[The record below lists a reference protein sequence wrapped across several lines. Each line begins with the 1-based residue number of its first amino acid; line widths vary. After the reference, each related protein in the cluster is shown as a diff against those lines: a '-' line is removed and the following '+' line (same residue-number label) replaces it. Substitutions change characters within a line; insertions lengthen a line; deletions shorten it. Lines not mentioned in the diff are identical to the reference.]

1 MSKPNGNPK
10 SSKKPSDL
18 KALEQQVKTAQN
30 RHSKS
35 DTEHQ
40 DDGALLG
47 MAWRLSTELVVAVL
61 VGAGLGWGL
70 DKLFGTA
77 PWLLVI
83 GLGFGF
89 VAGIK
94 NTLRVA
100 AKMDAANADVPLG
113 NDLPDEDL
121 YDDDD

>member
-1 MSKPNGNPK
+1 MSKPNGTPR

-18 KALEQQVKTAQN
+18 KALEQRVKTAQN

-77 PWLLVI
+77 PQVLMCPLAMI
-83 GLGFGF
+83 YLI
-89 VAGIK
+89 AISMTMMIK
-94 NTLRVA
+94 GEGRGKRPHETV
-100 AKMDAANADVPLG
+100 
-113 NDLPDEDL
+113 
-121 YDDDD
+121 

>member
-1 MSKPNGNPK
+1 MSKPNGTPR

-18 KALEQQVKTAQN
+18 KALEQRVKTAQN

-77 PWLLVI
+77 PS
-83 GLGFGF
+83 
-89 VAGIK
+89 
-94 NTLRVA
+94 T
-100 AKMDAANADVPLG
+100 DVPLG
-113 NDLPDEDL
+113 NDLPDSDL